1 MKLLERIELAC
12 EEQLAVTFE
21 NYYSLTESAPY
32 GLADNGAPS
41 PEQPAPALRPAVGL
55 CSEHLRPFV
64 LLPMNALRDT
74 LDAFSCSRTAY
85 ATEPNADAATDVRT
99 R

>member
-21 NYYSLTESAPY
+21 NYSSLAESAPY

-55 CSEHLRPFV
+55 CSERLWPPLMH
-64 LLPMNALRDT
+64 MNAMQ
-74 LDAFSCSRTAY
+74 
-85 ATEPNADAATDVRT
+85 DVLEIPDILALPVP
-99 R
+99 

>member
-12 EEQLAVTFE
+12 EEQLAVLFE
-21 NYYSLTESAPY
+21 SYSSLAESAPY

-55 CSEHLRPFV
+55 CSERLQPLFS
-64 LLPMNALRDT
+64 LLMKALG
-74 LDAFSCSRTAY
+74 
-85 ATEPNADAATDVRT
+85 NTDGQGHHMCL
-99 R
+99 